1 MEIKMAASPIT
12 EIINEFL
19 EPFECEAKVGLDF
32 AFYSESNTITYSLV
46 LVDKFAQSFENYC
59 KSLFPDVQANIF
71 IWSLLHEVG
80 HRETEDDFDDE
91 EWEEYMEA
99 EGSGLSEQEYYNLP
113 IEYAATAWA
122 GEYIQS
128 HVEEI
133 AELWNKL
140 QFAIKNFYSELNI
153 A

>member
-12 EIINEFL
+12 KIINEFL

-46 LVDKFAQSFENYC
+46 LVDRFAQSFENYC

-91 EWEEYMEA
+91 EWEEYMEVI
-99 EGSGLSEQEYYNLP
+99 GSELSEQEYYSLP
-113 IEYAATAWA
+113 IEHAATVWA

-128 HVEEI
+128 HEKEI
-133 AELWNKL
+133 TRLWEDLAAALK
-140 QFAIKNFYSELNI
+140 KFYSAIE
-153 A
+153 